1 MDITGKMKRA
11 YDLLPRAKHPRVSVY
26 LRPALAGLANLIAT
40 GREREAKRAIVTA
53 AKTLALLAEEAPTRE
68 MGREFREISEA
79 MTQYAACIRRTCTR
93 EAA

>member
-1 MDITGKMKRA
+1 MDVTARMKRA
-11 YDLLPRAKHPRVSVY
+11 YDLLPHAGHPRVSVY

-53 AKTLALLAEEAPTRE
+53 AKTLALLAEEAPNPE
-68 MGREFREISEA
+68 MRREFREISEA
-79 MTQYAACIRRTCTR
+79 MTRYASCIRKTCTR